1 MKYNFDNGGAYSKRR
16 RWTKEELNTL
26 NKYLDQN
33 KTVKDIAKE
42 LKRTETSVHLKIKRL
57 ALDNAT
63 YNEKHQLQKYLA
75 NRKYLDDLKP
85 NSVLDLYAGSKSYYI
100 NKVDSVT
107 SNDKNKSF
115 NTTYNLNAFDLL
127 CKLYLDK
134 KKYDLIDLDPYGSA
148 IENIYLATKL
158 ATKGLIVT
166 YGELGHIKFKRLD
179 FVSRFYNIHTLN
191 DFTFD
196 NLIKHT
202 KLIAIQN
209 SKELTI
215 HSAYRFNKNL
225 GRVYYLVNDIKID
238 VWNKE
243 IVNE

>member
-85 NSVLDLYAGSKSYYI
+85 NSVLDLYAGNKSYYI
-100 NKVDSVT
+100 NKVLNVT

-115 NTTYNLNAFDLL
+115 NTTYNINAFDLL

-202 KLIAIQN
+202 KLIANQN

>member
-75 NRKYLDDLKP
+75 NRKYLNDLKP

-100 NKVDSVT
+100 NKVLNVT

>member
-85 NSVLDLYAGSKSYYI
+85 ISVLDLYAGSKSYYI
-100 NKVDSVT
+100 NKVLNVT

-202 KLIAIQN
+202 KLIANQN

>member
-100 NKVDSVT
+100 NKVLNVT